1 MPRYIAFLRAINVGG
16 HTVTMPRLKALFEE
30 LDLEEVETFI
40 ASGNVLFNSKAKPAT
55 LEPRI
60 EKPLHAKLGYEVH
73 TFIRSVAEVSAAA
86 AHVPFPNAGPLVEG
100 SLIVGFLR
108 DAPPAD
114 VAKAIHALRTET
126 DELQVHGREIYW
138 RVIGR
143 QSDSTL
149 SNSLFEK
156 TLKGR
161 ATFRNVN
168 TVTRIAARCPPS
180 KEAPGRE
187 KKAKKK

>member
-16 HTVTMPRLKALFEE
+16 HTVTMPRLKALFED
-30 LDLEEVETFI
+30 LDLDEVETFI
-40 ASGNVLFNSKAKPAT
+40 ASGNVIFSSRAKPES

-60 EKPLHAKLGYEVH
+60 EKHLHAKLGYEVH
-73 TFIRSVAEVSAAA
+73 TFIRTVDEVSAVST
-86 AHVPFPNAGPLVEG
+86 HVPFPKAGPLVEG

-108 DAPPAD
+108 DVPAAD
-114 VAKAIHALRTET
+114 VAKAVHGLATDTDAL
-126 DELQVHGREIYW
+126 LVHGREIYW
-138 RVIGR
+138 RVTGR

-149 SNSLFEK
+149 SNNLFEK

-168 TVTRIAARCPPS
+168 TVTRIAARCTPS
-180 KEAPGRE
+180 KDAPGRG
-187 KKAKKK
+187 KAKKK